1 MEVFVDGSGESLV
14 DDKIYFQEEN
24 VEMNLSENELL
35 EQCKE
40 KISETCLV
48 ELLFDEFGENLKE
61 FVKGEDINSVCYQNS
76 ESNDEIVLKYV
87 EEEFDEKG

>member
-14 DDKIYFQEEN
+14 DDKMYFQEEN

-35 EQCKE
+35 ELCKE
-40 KISETCLV
+40 KISEMCLV
-48 ELLFDEFGENLKE
+48 EILFDEFVEDLME
-61 FVKGEDINSVCYQNS
+61 FMKGEDKNSVCYQSS